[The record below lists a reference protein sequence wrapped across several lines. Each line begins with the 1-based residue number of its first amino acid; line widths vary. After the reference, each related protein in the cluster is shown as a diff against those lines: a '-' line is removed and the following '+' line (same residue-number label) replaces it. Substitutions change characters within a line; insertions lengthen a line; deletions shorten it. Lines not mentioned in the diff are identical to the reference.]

1 MEVTNEE
8 KSASRQWEPIKTKP
22 VLPDPAI
29 CRVQSMGKPGVMKCL
44 VDWPIYCIYAFK
56 LNGGFLC
63 AHKDRL
69 TFAPSGVSGKK

>member
-1 MEVTNEE
+1 MEVTNSD
-8 KSASRQWEPIKTKP
+8 KSSNREWKPIKTKP

-29 CRVQSMGKPGVMKCL
+29 CRYESMGKPGVMKCL

-56 LNGGFLC
+56 LNGDFLC

-69 TFAPSGVSGKK
+69 KFAHSGENGK